1 MAATATLAAI
11 LAESAVPDEAKL
23 YLTARGITTPAI
35 MSAIGADEGEFEI
48 KVIDR
53 FIDGLTVRGVV
64 HKFTGDASEI
74 EVLRATMQVA
84 YQTCRNEYRKA
95 LASTILAMTPPST
108 AGTPSAA
115 ATAVTVTPKVPLTL
129 PTGVWITAV
138 NKYNKVQTGGADRS
152 FPCNLLIGAEK
163 VLARIHH
170 EVHISKNFTPVLLGE
185 IMTSR
190 AYTATGQINMMSQK
204 KSDKQ
209 ELSLED
215 GQWVAQEPKAWDP
228 NDLMAI
234 LDGFESIRWAWI
246 LFDMGNE
253 ADVNE

>member
-1 MAATATLAAI
+1 MAAMGT
-11 LAESAVPDEAKL
+11 DK
-23 YLTARGITTPAI
+23 GK
-35 MSAIGADEGEFEI
+35 FEV
-48 KVIDR
+48 KVIDK
-53 FIDGLTVRGVV
+53 FVDGLKVKGVDY
-64 HKFTGDASEI
+64 KFTGDEAET
-74 EVLRATMQVA
+74 EVLRATMHVA
-84 YQTCRNEYRKA
+84 YQACRNESKRA
-95 LASTILAMTPPST
+95 LAATILAMTPPST

-115 ATAVTVTPKVPLTL
+115 ATAVTTPPKVPVKL

-138 NKYNKVQTGGADRS
+138 TKYNKVQTGGTDRS

-170 EVHISKNFTPVLLGE
+170 EIHVSKNFTPTLLGE

-190 AYTATGQINMMSQK
+190 AYTATGQINILAQK

-209 ELSLED
+209 ELTLED
-215 GQWVAQEPKAWDP
+215 GQWVAQEPKSWDP

-234 LDGFESIRWAWI
+234 LDGLESIRWAWI

-253 ADVNE
+253 ADVNEYIEWFIRMAKDRKD